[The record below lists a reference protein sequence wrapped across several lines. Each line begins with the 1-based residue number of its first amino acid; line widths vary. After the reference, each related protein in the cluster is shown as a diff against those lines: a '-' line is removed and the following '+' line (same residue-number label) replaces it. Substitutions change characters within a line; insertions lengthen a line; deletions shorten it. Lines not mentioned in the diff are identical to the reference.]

1 MQPTSLSR
9 QKVHFLISEGE
20 YVLAKSPHP
29 ERARRDA
36 ETLLLHLFQRR
47 DPERNLAWLIA
58 HWNNPTDHSREF
70 RALIERRLS
79 GEPIQYITGE
89 TEFYGLPFRVTPDV
103 LIPRPETEHLV
114 EKALELAAS
123 FTAPRIVD
131 VGCGSGAIAVAL
143 ARLLPHQPVEEAQQK
158 AETHPSG
165 AEQAAEK
172 LDLEGGG
179 GFNPRIKPIKSMRAL
194 APEERILPISPE
206 NLPFSAACKA
216 HHFLSAIYGTAE
228 AVPFQ
233 NQTFNTG
240 CHATITAIDLS
251 APALAIA
258 RENAELNG
266 ISARIRFLCGDLLT
280 PVAGERFEMVVS
292 NPPYV
297 PVADRAGLAVEVRDY
312 EPELAL
318 FAGDD
323 GLDLY
328 RRLIPAAF
336 DALTPGGFLL
346 LEIGFG
352 QSPAVGELLARTG
365 FERIEFVPDLQG
377 IPRVACARRAG

>member
-20 YVLAKSPHP
+20 YILAKSPHP

-143 ARLLPHQPVEEAQQK
+143 AHELRQRV
-158 AETHPSG
+158 AEKGGSTKGTGLNPYINPADSAG
-165 AEQAAEK
+165 ASQTAEK
-172 LDLEGGG
+172 LSVLKGH
-179 GFNPRIKPIKSMRAL
+179 GFSRAVIAADSAGPL
-194 APEERILPISPE
+194 SPE
-206 NLPFSAACKA
+206 GCFSQNLSG
-216 HHFLSAIYGTAE
+216 I
-228 AVPFQ
+228 
-233 NQTFNTG
+233 
-240 CHATITAIDLS
+240 ITAIDLS

-258 RENAELNG
+258 RENAERNG
-266 ISARIRFLCGDLLT
+266 VSIRFVQGDLLS
-280 PVAGERFEMVVS
+280 PVAGERFEMIVS

-297 PVADRAGLAVEVRDY
+297 PVADRAGLAVEVREY

-352 QSPAVGELLARTG
+352 QSPAVGELLARSG

-377 IPRVACARRAG
+377 IPRVACARRAV